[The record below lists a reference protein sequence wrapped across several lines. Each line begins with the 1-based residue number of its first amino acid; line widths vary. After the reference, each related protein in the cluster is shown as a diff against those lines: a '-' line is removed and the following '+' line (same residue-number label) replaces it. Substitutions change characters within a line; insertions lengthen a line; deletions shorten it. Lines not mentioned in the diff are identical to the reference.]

1 MDKKLNRVLEDI
13 EKYIQLYFNRNLGVP
28 DLSLRDIVAQYFE
41 KYNRLITEEQR
52 EYCGRMMRY
61 LEFWFGISWDRISG
75 KYAVTTHQGR
85 NLLNK
90 KDMAI

>member
-1 MDKKLNRVLEDI
+1 MFPIYPCETLLHNILKN
-13 EKYIQLYFNRNLGVP
+13 
-28 DLSLRDIVAQYFE
+28 
-41 KYNRLITEEQR
+41 NRLITEEQR